1 MYLCAV
7 QMKWSRCRPGFQ
19 DLNSQCI
26 HDIAALF
33 QKFWPPERVMGY
45 QLPMLLKDIELIVPS
60 YHIVGRGTY
69 SVSLFCENGKHLN
82 LLRDCHDSY
91 LLFEFS

>member
-1 MYLCAV
+1 
-7 QMKWSRCRPGFQ
+7 
-19 DLNSQCI
+19 
-26 HDIAALF
+26 
-33 QKFWPPERVMGY
+33 MGY